1 MDNISRGRLVH
12 LLSLLSYE
20 VNRNAVEHGFWDHDI
35 KDQAII
41 AASKIALIHSEV
53 SEALEIIRVDSYVA
67 DRDCP
72 AFRAL
77 SIELADIIIR
87 VLDLAVYFQ
96 IDIGPAILAKIDFN
110 LTRPYKHGKK
120 I

>member
-1 MDNISRGRLVH
+1 MDDINRGRLVH

-20 VNRNAVEHGFWDHDI
+20 VNRNAIEHGFWEFDTDNRAL
-35 KDQAII
+35 K

-53 SEALEIIRVDSYVA
+53 SEALEIIRVDSYVT
-67 DRDCP
+67 DKDCP

-77 SIELADIIIR
+77 AIELADVIIR
-87 VLDLAVYFQ
+87 VLDLAMYFN
-96 IDIGPAILAKIDFN
+96 IDIGPAILAKFDYN
-110 LTRPYKHGKK
+110 KTRPYKHGKK